1 MWKSILQ
8 QYIQDWQSHTKEEL
22 IIQVISIIIIL
33 SLGMFAIRML
43 GNKSFAQAT
52 LIDMIFI
59 FVLSSTLG
67 ALITKPQRIFVAFL
81 VVATIILF
89 VWILDK
95 LQIKSNAF
103 EKLLIPAPYI
113 IYQDAAFNEY
123 AMRRNHLTV
132 DLLEAAVRSKG
143 IPSLQACKTIVLEPT
158 GAISIEVIPEYE
170 PIKKIYFD
178 AAMQQI
184 LKAVDDLN
192 YSEAKM
198 PELNNLYDEAKGK
211 GHKKDLQIQKHLE

>member
-1 MWKSILQ
+1 LWKNILQ
-8 QYIQDWQSHTKEEL
+8 QYIQDWQGHTKEEL
-22 IIQVISIIIIL
+22 IIQVISVIIIL
-33 SLGMFAIRML
+33 SLGMIAIRIL

-67 ALITKPQRIFVAFL
+67 ALITKPQRIFVALL
-81 VVATIILF
+81 VVVTIVVF

-95 LQIKSNAF
+95 LQVKSDAF
-103 EKLLIPAPYI
+103 EKLLTPAPHV
-113 IYQDAAFNEY
+113 IYQDATFNEY

-143 IPSLQACKTIVLEPT
+143 VPTLQACKTILLEPT
-158 GAISIEVIPEYE
+158 GAISIEVLPDYE

-178 AAMQQI
+178 AAMNQI
-184 LKAVDDLN
+184 LQAMDDLK
-192 YSEAKM
+192 YTEAKL
-198 PELNNLYDEAKGK
+198 PDFNNLYDEAKEK
-211 GHKKDLQIQKHLE
+211 GHKKDFQIPKHLE

>member
-1 MWKSILQ
+1 MYVKDWKA
-8 QYIQDWQSHTKEEL
+8 HTKEEL
-22 IIQVISIIIIL
+22 IIQVISIIIIFM
-33 SLGMFAIRML
+33 LGLIAIRFL

-52 LIDMIFI
+52 LVDMIFI

-67 ALITKPQRIFVAFL
+67 ALITRPSRIFIAML
-81 VVATIILF
+81 VVATIIFFIWL
-89 VWILDK
+89 LEK
-95 LQIKSNAF
+95 LQIKINFF
-103 EKLLIPAPYI
+103 EKLIIGMPQV
-113 IYQDAAFNEY
+113 IYQDATFNEY

-158 GAISIEVIPEYE
+158 GSISIEVLPEYE

-184 LKAVDDLN
+184 LKAVDDLK
-192 YSEAKM
+192 YTEAKL
-198 PELNNLYDEAKGK
+198 PDLNNLFNEAKGK
-211 GHKKDLQIQKHLE
+211 GHKKDLQIPKHLE